1 MALTTEQQQQVD
13 IANAIETHRNT
24 EMGTFET
31 QRNKMQAV
39 QLAQQMLIENRRYQ
53 SADSVT
59 DITSSEVTTLAQS
72 LVDFVTS

>member
-13 IANAIETHRNT
+13 MANEIETHRNT
-24 EMGTFET
+24 EMGVFET

-39 QLAQQMLIENRRYQ
+39 SIAQQILIENRRYQ

-59 DITSSEVTTLAQS
+59 DITASEVTTLAAS
-72 LVDFVTS
+72 LMDYVTG